1 MRIRY
6 LVFTLFFVA
15 ISYSHISIAASLCDV
30 RVHVNPGST
39 QELKNYD
46 SVSFKFQNYLSYA
59 IYGDNIKTGS
69 TLVIQM
75 PCSSYV
81 LSASPEFNSDNVSL
95 FAKDPVPIGSY
106 CYNGEDNY
114 YTISDKSPQ
123 TGPITFPQ
131 DFHKCAR

>member
-1 MRIRY
+1 MQIRN
-6 LVFTLFFVA
+6 LLFTLVLTTFF
-15 ISYSHISIAASLCDV
+15 YSHASTAASLCDV
-30 RVHVNPGST
+30 RIHVNPYST
-39 QELKNYD
+39 KELKNYD
-46 SVSFKFQNYLSYA
+46 SVSFKFQNYISYA
-59 IYGDNIKTGS
+59 IYGDNVKTGN

-81 LSASPEFNSDNVSL
+81 LSASPEFNSDEVAL

-114 YTISDKSPQ
+114 YTISSKSPQ

-131 DFHKCAR
+131 DFHKC